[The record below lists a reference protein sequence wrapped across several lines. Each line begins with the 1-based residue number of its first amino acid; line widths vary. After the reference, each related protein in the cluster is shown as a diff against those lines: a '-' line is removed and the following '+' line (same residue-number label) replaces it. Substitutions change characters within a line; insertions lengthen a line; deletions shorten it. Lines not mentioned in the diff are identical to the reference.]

1 MSTADFSISASSLV
15 SKGDGSV
22 MVEYDDDMVKDDDTF
37 KEPIPE
43 PVAARE
49 LRLVVC
55 TRWLVVLV
63 LTGAAIA
70 VGLLTYQSVVD
81 EQQEQ
86 EEQDVSEW
94 NGIWREKK
102 KRGPFNIV
110 PALDDD
116 VLTLRSYCF
125 IFFIHL
131 VL

>member
-1 MSTADFSISASSLV
+1 
-15 SKGDGSV
+15 
-22 MVEYDDDMVKDDDTF
+22 MVESDDDTVKDDDTF

-55 TRWLVVLV
+55 TRWLVVFV

-86 EEQDVSEW
+86 QEQDVSEW
-94 NGIWREKK
+94 NGIWREKTK
-102 KRGPFNIV
+102 TSSI
-110 PALDDD
+110 L
-116 VLTLRSYCF
+116 YCF
-125 IFFIHL
+125 CIR
-131 VL
+131 